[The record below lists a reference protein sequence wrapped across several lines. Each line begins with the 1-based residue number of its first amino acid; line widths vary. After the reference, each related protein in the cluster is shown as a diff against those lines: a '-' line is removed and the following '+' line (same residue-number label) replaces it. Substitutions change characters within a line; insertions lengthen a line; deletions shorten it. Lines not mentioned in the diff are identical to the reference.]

1 MLQAK
6 LENIQSSTHKEFD
19 WRTTDNKI
27 IFAQNWDAG
36 INTRAVILLVHSFN
50 EHSSRYANWALKLA
64 NEGISVLTFDFRG
77 HGKSEGKTTSYN
89 QLLNDVDLLIKK
101 GKEIYSNKPI
111 FLYGHS
117 LGGNLIANYIIS
129 KHLSMAGVILTSPWF
144 ELTNQPPKIL
154 FSTDM
159 FLAKFLPGLSRPTPI
174 KADYLSREL
183 KEVYN
188 YKNDQLVHNKMPLG
202 LLRSTHQKGLTAK
215 RCIYKINT
223 PLLIMHGSEDQITS
237 CQASRDFVR
246 NASKKTTYIEW
257 KGCYHELHNDFDRD
271 MVFTR
276 LISWLNDQINIYH
289 REASYK
295 S

>member
-6 LENIQSSTHKEFD
+6 LKRTQENSHKEFI
-19 WRTTDNKI
+19 WGTKDNKT

-36 INTRAVILLVHSFN
+36 PNAKAALFLVHSFN
-50 EHSSRYANWALKLA
+50 DHSSRYEAWALKLVK
-64 NEGISVLTFDFRG
+64 EGISVLTFDFRG
-77 HGKSEGKTTSYN
+77 HGKTAGKTTNYN
-89 QLLNDVDLLIKK
+89 QLLSDVELLVTK
-101 GKEIYSNKPI
+101 GKAIYPYLPV

-117 LGGNLIANYIIS
+117 LGGNLVANYIIS
-129 KHLSMAGVILTSPWF
+129 NQISLAGVILTSPWF

-159 FLAKFLPGLSRPTPI
+159 FLAKILPGLSKPTPI

-183 KEVYN
+183 KEVYK
-188 YKNDQLVHNKMPLG
+188 YKNDQLINNRMPLG
-202 LLRSTHQKGLTAK
+202 LLRSTWQKGLTAK

-223 PLLIMHGSEDQITS
+223 PLLIMHGSEDKITS
-237 CQASRDFVR
+237 CQASRDFIR

-257 KGCYHELHNDFDRD
+257 KGCYHELHNDFDRE

-276 LISWLNDQINIYH
+276 LISWLNDQIKIYH
-289 REASYK
+289 RETANQS
-295 S
+295 